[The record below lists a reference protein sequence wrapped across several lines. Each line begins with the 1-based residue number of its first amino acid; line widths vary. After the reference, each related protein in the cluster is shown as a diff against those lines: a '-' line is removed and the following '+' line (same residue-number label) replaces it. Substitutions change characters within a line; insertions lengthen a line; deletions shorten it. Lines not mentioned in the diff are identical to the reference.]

1 MDIDTLTSSVQDP
14 KEGPMEKQTKQTTKM
29 ALAAQALHENG
40 ARILELK
47 MRAEE
52 LQAYEARTQHGKD
65 TRDAH
70 LQKISAEIE
79 ALQRNGDTL
88 AAQLEV
94 ETVEMLAGINTDFV
108 EKPAAPVNDGD

>member
-1 MDIDTLTSSVQDP
+1 
-14 KEGPMEKQTKQTTKM
+14 MEKQTMKM
-29 ALAAQALHENG
+29 VLAAQALHENG
-40 ARILELK
+40 ASILELK
-47 MRAEE
+47 SRAEK

-79 ALQRNGDTL
+79 ALHRNNDTL

-94 ETVEMLAGINTDFV
+94 ETIEMLAGLNTDFIG
-108 EKPAAPVNDGD
+108 EPAAPANNGD